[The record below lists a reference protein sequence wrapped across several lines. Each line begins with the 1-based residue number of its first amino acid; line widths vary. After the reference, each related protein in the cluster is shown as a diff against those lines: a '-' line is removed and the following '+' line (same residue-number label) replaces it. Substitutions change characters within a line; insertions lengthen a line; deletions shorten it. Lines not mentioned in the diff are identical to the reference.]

1 MNTKFFYYGILAILI
16 LLVILGNWGF
26 LLGFVIAG
34 AIFWYFGEE
43 KVKKAV
49 SDVYEKTQ
57 DLAIDLRDKV
67 APQKETLETIIRQ
80 STIVPTD
87 INSLYQI
94 VIIAGEKSYLLKP
107 LCITMVPQELSC
119 GKTIKIITV
128 YKRDGLE
135 VEKKQ
140 TIETTDGMKYEI
152 V

>member
-94 VIIAGEKSYLLKP
+94 VIIAGNKSYLLKP
-107 LCITMVPQELSC
+107 LNITMIPQELSC